1 MGSITHDD
9 QVMPCPVSHRKMIC
23 GVVLDNSTINT
34 TAEEAYEPLISVLMA
49 WVRELTQWHRKDD
62 IELKQHDLH
71 LSWNILFCG
80 MFYLFLFYC

>member
-1 MGSITHDD
+1 MDSINHDD

-23 GVVLDNSTINT
+23 GVILDNSTINT

-49 WVRELTQWHRKDD
+49 WVRELTQWQRKGD

-80 MFYLFLFYC
+80 MFYLFLFSC